1 MCVLRIEDLDWDTRI
16 RETEVLDREMPLGL
30 LALMRSC
37 NCKDPRAI

>member
-37 NCKDPRAI
+37 KDRRAI